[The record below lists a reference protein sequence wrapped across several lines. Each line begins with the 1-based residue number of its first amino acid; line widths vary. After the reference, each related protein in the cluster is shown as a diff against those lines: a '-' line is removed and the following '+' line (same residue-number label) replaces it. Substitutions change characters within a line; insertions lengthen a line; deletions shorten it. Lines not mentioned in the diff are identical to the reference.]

1 MCNIHYFLF
10 INLIDV
16 LSYKFSFL
24 RTSHCYK
31 IMGIIIA
38 SIFWSSSMENGI
50 IRVSGLV
57 GAEHTK
63 FMSVSFCLHL
73 IQS

>member
-16 LSYKFSFL
+16 LCNKFSFL

-31 IMGIIIA
+31 IMGIIIE
-38 SIFWSSSMENGI
+38 SIFWLSSMENGI
-50 IRVSGLV
+50 MCFSA

-63 FMSVSFCLHL
+63 FMSVSFYLHL